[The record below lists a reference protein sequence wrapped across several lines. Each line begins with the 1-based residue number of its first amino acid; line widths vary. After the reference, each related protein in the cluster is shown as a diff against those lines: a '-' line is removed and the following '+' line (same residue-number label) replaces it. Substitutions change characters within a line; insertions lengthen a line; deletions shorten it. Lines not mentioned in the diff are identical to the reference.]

1 MKRMNYYING
11 IGIISPQRTFNN
23 DEFLSEVAQYDD
35 NHLNCV
41 TPEFKEYINPIQLRR
56 LSRMLRAGLSAAVI
70 SVRDSKINAPDGII
84 TGTGYGFLTDTGK
97 FLTEIYDYKEKQL
110 TPTFFMQ
117 STYNALA
124 GLVAL
129 TFKCKGYNNTYVNK
143 GFAFETSLHDAM
155 MQLEKKASQTL
166 LVGGYDER
174 DDAQY
179 RIHLRSLY
187 YKTKPINNLHL
198 FEHKTVGTLQGEAA
212 AFFAVSDEASDQT
225 WCRLVDLKMTF
236 LPESKESLF
245 INLTRFLSA
254 NGVSVNDIDFFVN
267 GMSGDVKNDAL
278 LESLAQDELKNIAE
292 VRFKHLC
299 GEYCTAS
306 SFGLWLAASI
316 LKKQQI
322 PAIVRFN
329 QINAQSPIKTVL
341 IINQYMGRNY
351 SFVLLK
357 SAH

>member
-1 MKRMNYYING
+1 MNYYING

-23 DEFLSEVAQYDD
+23 DEFLPEVSQYHE

-41 TPEFKEYINPIQLRR
+41 TPEFKEYINPVQLRR

-143 GFAFETSLHDAM
+143 GFAFETSVHDAM
-155 MQLEKKASQTL
+155 MQLAKKNAQTL

-179 RIHLRSLY
+179 RIHLRASY
-187 YKTKPINNLHL
+187 YKATPVNNLQL
-198 FEHKTVGTLQGEAA
+198 FEQKTAGTLQGEAA
-212 AFFAVSDEASDQT
+212 AFFAVSGEPSEQT
-225 WCRLVDLKMTF
+225 WCRLVDLKMIF
-236 LPESKESLF
+236 LPESKASLSK
-245 INLTRFLSA
+245 NLTQFLSD
-254 NGVSVNDIDFFVN
+254 NNVSFNDIDVFVN
-267 GMSGDVKNDAL
+267 GMSGDVGNDAL
-278 LESLAQDELKNIAE
+278 LESLAQDELRNITE

-306 SFGLWLAASI
+306 SFGLWLGASI
-316 LKKQQI
+316 VKKQQI
-322 PAIVRFN
+322 PEIVRFN
-329 QINAQSPIKTVL
+329 QINSKSPIKTVL